1 MSSPLLKADLG
12 RMTELAE
19 RMGNPERSVPV
30 IHVAGTKG
38 KGSTAAMIASMLK
51 AEGRRVGLFTSPHLH
66 SFRERLRV
74 DGEPLSEAQFAR
86 AVDRVWPHVEAM
98 AADSPEGSP
107 TTFEA
112 LTAMAFDLPQSEGV
126 DVLVLEVGLGGRLD
140 STNVADAAVD
150 VITSVSLDHT
160 AILGD
165 TIEKIAA
172 EKVGIVKSA
181 LAVVVAPQ
189 TASAHAV
196 IAERIASTGASEI
209 RVGRDVTFAISQ
221 QGLTGQQVRV
231 ETPTLAYDL
240 TLPLLGAH
248 QAENAAVAVAAV
260 EAAGVGATAIVAGV
274 ANVRWEGR
282 FEILDAGSP
291 SMVVDGAH
299 NPQSMAVLRTAI
311 EDYLGPGPKILVFGC
326 SGDKELPGM
335 AHELRS
341 IASHVVVCASR
352 HPRAVA
358 ADRVA
363 EAFADVG
370 VATSHA
376 PDVATALALAMG
388 LCGGAG
394 AVVVTGSLFVVAEA
408 REAWHG
414 IAPERY
420 PELEPPPAR

>member
-1 MSSPLLKADLG
+1 
-12 RMTELAE
+12 
-19 RMGNPERSVPV
+19 
-30 IHVAGTKG
+30 
-38 KGSTAAMIASMLK
+38 
-51 AEGRRVGLFTSPHLH
+51 
-66 SFRERLRV
+66 
-74 DGEPLSEAQFAR
+74 
-86 AVDRVWPHVEAM
+86 
-98 AADSPEGSP
+98 
-107 TTFEA
+107 
-112 LTAMAFDLPQSEGV
+112 
-126 DVLVLEVGLGGRLD
+126 
-140 STNVADAAVD
+140 
-150 VITSVSLDHT
+150 
-160 AILGD
+160 
-165 TIEKIAA
+165 
-172 EKVGIVKSA
+172 
-181 LAVVVAPQ
+181 
-189 TASAHAV
+189 
-196 IAERIASTGASEI
+196 
-209 RVGRDVTFAISQ
+209 
-221 QGLTGQQVRV
+221 
-231 ETPTLAYDL
+231 
-240 TLPLLGAH
+240 
-248 QAENAAVAVAAV
+248 
-260 EAAGVGATAIVAGV
+260 
-274 ANVRWEGR
+274 
-282 FEILDAGSP
+282 
-291 SMVVDGAH
+291 MVVDGAH